1 MYANSGKQRRLS
13 RVLSRYRGKL
23 FFCPI
28 DDSLLCGPQGRLLN
42 LRSLLVAFSTLRPSA
57 IVGYEAPLRHFPGLI
72 DEIPY
77 FLNATASIFGPNH
90 VRKVQ
95 VASARHALS
104 LGADGLA
111 GHFNLS
117 SVYDREMIEMI
128 GKLSDECREYQLP
141 FLVMA
146 YLRREGAD
154 GDDNYYSMAETQ
166 PDQYAR
172 MVAHAV
178 RIAVE
183 LGADIVKTNYVGPPE
198 YLEVILDA
206 ACNVPLILAGGP
218 LETDDGAI
226 TMRISNALKKGVSGI
241 AFGRNLYLRENME
254 QLYRS
259 IEDLLISPQHVEGAQ

>member
-1 MYANSGKQRRLS
+1 M
-13 RVLSRYRGKL
+13 
-23 FFCPI
+23 
-28 DDSLLCGPQGRLLN
+28 
-42 LRSLLVAFSTLRPSA
+42 
-57 IVGYEAPLRHFPGLI
+57 
-72 DEIPY
+72 
-77 FLNATASIFGPNH
+77 
-90 VRKVQ
+90 
-95 VASARHALS
+95 ASARHALS

>member
-1 MYANSGKQRRLS
+1 MHTNTGKQRRLS
-13 RVLSRYRGKL
+13 RVFSRYKGKL

-42 LRSLLVAFSTLRPSA
+42 LRSLLATFSKLRPSA

-117 SVYDREMIEMI
+117 SKYDNEMIEMI
-128 GKLSDECREYQLP
+128 GRLSKECREFQLP

-146 YLRREGAD
+146 YLRREGVD
-154 GDDNYYSMAETQ
+154 GDDNYHSMAETQ

-183 LGADIVKTNYVGPPE
+183 LGADIVKTNYIGPPE
-198 YLEVILDA
+198 YLEVILEA
-206 ACNVPLILAGGP
+206 ACDVPLILAGGP
-218 LETDDGAI
+218 LEGDNDVVT
-226 TMRISNALKKGVSGI
+226 TRISSALNKGVSGI

-259 IEDLLISPQHVEGAQ
+259 IEGLLVPLQHTEGTQ